1 MPHGDQVAGDAVKPD
16 RVALRRETG
25 VRTFAD
31 LPLERADGLEKTFYD
46 ARSTLPSI
54 RPVLVLAEGVPADE
68 VRAEAEGLIAEGR
81 DVLVGELSA
90 DPDGSLES
98 LRRRTEDALVLARN
112 LSHRCAG
119 KTVEVHAVGSAV
131 PPAALMM
138 AVERPYFSVLVAR
151 AAPPP
156 RPGWPTWEEMAK

>member
-25 VRTFAD
+25 VHTFAD
-31 LPLERADGLEKTFYD
+31 LPHERATSLEAAFHSAHNPLT
-46 ARSTLPSI
+46 SV
-54 RPVLVLAEGVPADE
+54 RPVLVLAEGVPEDE
-68 VRAEAEGLIAEGR
+68 VRAEVEGLLAEGR
-81 DVLVGELSA
+81 DVLVGALSA
-90 DPDGSLES
+90 DQDGSLDS
-98 LRRRTEDALVLARN
+98 LRRRTEDALVLARD
-112 LSHRCAG
+112 LAHRCAG
-119 KTVEVHAVGSAV
+119 KTVEVHAFGSAV

-156 RPGWPTWEEMAK
+156 RSGWPTWEEMAK